1 MNILTRLQHLTN
13 VSVNLA
19 TKLVVTK
26 NVTLEE
32 ILPRLTL
39 CLLAGVAFLSSE
51 NNKSAFFNKT
61 DL

>member
-1 MNILTRLQHLTN
+1 MNILTRLQHLIN

-19 TKLVVTK
+19 TKLVVTE

-32 ILPRLTL
+32 ILLRLTL
-39 CLLAGVAFLSSE
+39 YLLAGVDFQSSK

>member
-19 TKLVVTK
+19 TKLVVTE

-39 CLLAGVAFLSSE
+39 YLLAGVAFLSSK